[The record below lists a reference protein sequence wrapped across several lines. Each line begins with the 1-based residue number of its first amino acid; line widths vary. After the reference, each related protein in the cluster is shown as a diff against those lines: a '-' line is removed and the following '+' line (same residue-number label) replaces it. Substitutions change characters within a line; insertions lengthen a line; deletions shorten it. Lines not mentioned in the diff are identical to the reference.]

1 MARNCTAMLILAPA
15 SITRSFSYKI
25 IALVLLTLVT
35 GCTSK
40 WKAPVDSYSSS
51 QKQRSP
57 IYHSTS
63 SPINSTYYRVKQGD
77 TLYSIAWRTG
87 RDFQD
92 LAKWNRLESAHT
104 IYVGQVLITRPP
116 TKSISRAAPK
126 SSPKPAAKTQKPAK
140 KTVSKKTVAKTQK
153 ENFKRNLSWR
163 WPSNAKVIK
172 AFRRGDDT
180 RKGIVLSGNPG
191 QAVMAAES
199 GKIVYSGSGLIGYG
213 QLIII
218 KHNNNYLSAYGHNRK
233 LLVKEGEWVTKGNKI
248 AEMGLNEKGV
258 PALHFE
264 IRKNGNPLNPIAVL
278 PRRN

>member
-1 MARNCTAMLILAPA
+1 MLIQAPA
-15 SITRSFSYKI
+15 NITRTVSFKI
-25 IALVLLTLVT
+25 TALIVLMLLS
-35 GCTSK
+35 GCSSK
-40 WKAPVDSYSSS
+40 WKAPVQSYSSS
-51 QKQRSP
+51 QKQQSP
-57 IYHSTS
+57 IYSSTAT
-63 SPINSTYYRVKQGD
+63 PINSTYYRVKKGD

-92 LAKWNRLESAHT
+92 LAKWNRLQSAHT
-104 IYVGQVLITRPP
+104 IYVGQVLMTRPP
-116 TKSISRAAPK
+116 SKSTSRPEKKPA
-126 SSPKPAAKTQKPAK
+126 SRPAAKNK
-140 KTVSKKTVAKTQK
+140 KITSNTVSKKTQAKTEK
-153 ENFKRNLSWR
+153 ENFKRDLRWR

-172 AFRRGDDT
+172 AFKRGDDT
-180 RKGIVLSGNPG
+180 RKGIVLSGKPG
-191 QAVMAAES
+191 QSVLAAES

-248 AEMGLNEKGV
+248 AEMGLNEAGV

-264 IRKNGNPLNPIAVL
+264 IRKNGNPLNPVAVL

>member
-1 MARNCTAMLILAPA
+1 MLIQAPA
-15 SITRSFSYKI
+15 SRTITVSFKI
-25 IALVLLTLVT
+25 TALIMLTLLS

-51 QKQRSP
+51 QKQQSP
-57 IYHSTS
+57 IYQSTA
-63 SPINSTYYRVKQGD
+63 SPINSTYYRVKKGD

-104 IYVGQVLITRPP
+104 IYVGQVLMTRPP
-116 TKSISRAAPK
+116 SKTASGPVKKPASKPAPK
-126 SSPKPAAKTQKPAK
+126 SKKITS
-140 KTVSKKTVAKTQK
+140 KTVSKKTESKTQK
-153 ENFKRNLSWR
+153 ENFKRNLRWR

-172 AFRRGDDT
+172 AFKRGDDT
-180 RKGIVLSGNPG
+180 RKGIVLSGKPG
-191 QAVMAAES
+191 HSVLAAES

-248 AEMGLNEKGV
+248 AEMGLNEAGV

-264 IRKNGNPLNPIAVL
+264 IRKNGNPLNPVAVL